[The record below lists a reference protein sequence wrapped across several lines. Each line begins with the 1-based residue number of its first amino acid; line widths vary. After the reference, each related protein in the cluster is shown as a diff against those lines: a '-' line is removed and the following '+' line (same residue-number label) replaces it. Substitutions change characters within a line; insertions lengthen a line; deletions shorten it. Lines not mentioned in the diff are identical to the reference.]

1 MKGIADYEFVDTL
14 GEGNY
19 GWFYLAK
26 RPPRLPVP
34 DELVAVKVLNSAA
47 TTRSYSRAVRE
58 LQAFA
63 ALSSPYLVRL
73 YDAGQDDSVVYY
85 AMEHHPMG
93 SLARPATPLSPRAAC
108 AAVADAARAAHALH
122 EVGLVHRDIKPGNV
136 LLTADG
142 GRLSDLGLAHHLSPG
157 QTLTA
162 MGPIRSIEYID
173 PRVLRGDRV
182 SRASD
187 VWSLGA
193 TLHFALAGRG
203 PYPGLAEDDPLLAL
217 RSVMKQEPVIGGAVG
232 EAAARVVEKCLAPDP
247 SARYRT
253 ALALAEDIAS
263 LPEIGQRDG

>member
-19 GWFYLAK
+19 GWYYLAK

-34 DELVAVKVLNSAA
+34 DEFVAVKVLNSVG
-47 TTRSYSRAVRE
+47 TTQGYSRAVRE

-73 YDAGQDDSVVYY
+73 YDAGQDDSLVYY

-93 SLARPATPLSPRAAC
+93 SLANPANPLSRGAAR

-122 EVGLVHRDIKPGNV
+122 EAGLVHRDIKPGNV
-136 LLTADG
+136 LLTAEG

-162 MGPIRSIEYID
+162 MSPVRSIQFVD

-187 VWSLGA
+187 IWSLGA
-193 TLHFALAGRG
+193 TLHWALAGRG
-203 PYPGLAEDDPLLAL
+203 PYLGLAEDDPLLAL
-217 RSVMKQEPVIGGAVG
+217 RAVMKHEPVIDDALS
-232 EAAARVVEKCLAPDP
+232 EAEVRVVENCLSPDL

-253 ALALAEDIAS
+253 ALALAEDLTS
-263 LPEIGQRDG
+263 LPEIGQHHD